1 MKKKRNFKAPDVGVG
16 SVGGV
21 GTVFCA
27 YTNKLAIYVTNIQQD
42 TTVGVGSV
50 GKNAQNKNYF
60 SAINGPFKKIA
71 CLRK

>member
-50 GKNAQNKNYF
+50 GKITK
-60 SAINGPFKKIA
+60 
-71 CLRK
+71 